1 MLVLTNGGSIQLQ
14 FRPNHHNYRQ
24 TVKYKTQMILI
35 KVIGF
40 FLEIV
45 VYCMDFNN
53 EVISRSYILSGFV
66 RIENQAL
73 HIFRKRGL
81 FDSANYLHSLI

>member
-1 MLVLTNGGSIQLQ
+1 MLSDRLSIKCILVFGWVGACLYMLVLTNGGSIQLQ

-53 EVISRSYILSGFV
+53 EVVSRSYILS
-66 RIENQAL
+66 RI
-73 HIFRKRGL
+73 R
-81 FDSANYLHSLI
+81 